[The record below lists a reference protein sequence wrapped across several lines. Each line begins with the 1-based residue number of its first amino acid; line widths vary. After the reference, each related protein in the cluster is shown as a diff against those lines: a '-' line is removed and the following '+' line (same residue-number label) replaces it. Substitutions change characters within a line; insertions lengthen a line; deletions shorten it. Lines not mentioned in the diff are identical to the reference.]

1 MQIEEFI
8 KKHKPLNVY
17 IEYNEHKSNYQSIE
31 DFFNYDCNEE
41 NIVDKEECVKQDTVY
56 RLQVYPNTPI
66 GCYIIFA
73 STLERAIDEM
83 DEFFSK
89 EK

>member
-17 IEYNEHKSNYQSIE
+17 IEYNENESNYQSIE
-31 DFFNYDCNEE
+31 NFLNYDCDEE
-41 NIVDKEECVKQDTVY
+41 RILDKEECIKQNSVY

-73 STLERAIDEM
+73 STLEKAVNEM
-83 DEFFSK
+83 DKYFSEGK
-89 EK
+89 